1 MIDLETQYAWEMIR
15 KRRFSDTIRE
25 DISWDILVEA
35 GGANHTIRVQCL
47 PGQTAVID
55 WGDGNS
61 STASSTSL
69 TNYAHDYP
77 AGTFTIVITG
87 GVNNFRHG
95 IAEADF
101 KRTTVMRNANTPGL
115 LLLASAFYGTGTDS
129 SFAAG
134 FRIASSV
141 TDMNYAFRSSV
152 APVPGFT
159 AIPSTTQIPAGITTA
174 YRCFFGSGPLQ
185 SVPLTF
191 WPTGG
196 FTSTGTIDLRD
207 LFAYCGVVGAIAP
220 SQILWDSGKT
230 FSVSRMTFHPNN
242 ATAWLNYAADYTDP
256 VSGITYSKIP
266 YAWGGAAD

>member
-1 MIDLETQYAWEMIR
+1 MNLTTLYNLEMTR
-15 KRRFSDTIRE
+15 KRRLSDTIPE
-25 DISWDILVEA
+25 TISWDVLIPA
-35 GGANHTIRVQCL
+35 GGVTHTIRVRCL
-47 PGQTAVID
+47 TGQTANID

-61 STASSTSL
+61 SAATSTSL
-69 TNYAHDYP
+69 TNYAHDYA

-87 GVNNFRHG
+87 GVHAFMHG
-95 IAEADF
+95 AAEADY

-115 LLLASAFYGTGTDS
+115 ILMNSAFYGTGTGS

-141 TDMNYAFRSSV
+141 TTLEYAFRSSV
-152 APVPGFT
+152 APAPGFT
-159 AIPSTTQIPAGITTA
+159 AIPSTMQIPAGITTA
-174 YRCFFGSGPLQ
+174 YRCFFGNTPLQ

-196 FTSTGTIDLRD
+196 FTSTGTINLQD
-207 LFAYCGVVGAIAP
+207 LFGYCGVVGAIAP

-230 FSVSRMTFHPNN
+230 FSVSRLTFNPNN
-242 ATAWLNYAADYTDP
+242 ATGWLNYAAAYTDP